1 MAEYS
6 RIEWT
11 HHTFNPWIGCQ
22 HVSSGCENCYAEK
35 LAKWR
40 GWAAWGPGEERVLT
54 GEANWR
60 LPLRWNRQAEEAG
73 ERRRV
78 FCASLADVF
87 DAHAP
92 QGARERLWELIR
104 ATPSL
109 DWLLLTKLPHNIRRM
124 LPADWGDGYPNVW
137 LGVTAE
143 TQFDYSRR
151 WPVLARIPAVVRFV
165 SYEPALGPLLT
176 LGPQKLAPDWII
188 AGGESGSR
196 ARPCEPRWFEAL
208 LNICTGRSI
217 PFFFKQWGIYDH
229 NPLMRGIWPMTRE
242 EVRELDPPENG
253 KGGAL
258 LNGCLW
264 RQFPVVHKQPTCPC
278 GECVGFRQAHVKLLM
293 EEMR

>member
-1 MAEYS
+1 MAENS

-54 GEANWR
+54 SEANWR

-109 DWLLLTKLPHNIRRM
+109 DWLLLTKLPHNVRRM
-124 LPADWGDGYPNVW
+124 LPADWGDGYPNIW

-143 TQFDYSRR
+143 TQFDYSYR

-165 SYEPALGPLLT
+165 SYEPALGPLEIEDSELPA
-176 LGPQKLAPDWII
+176 LPDWII
-188 AGGESGSR
+188 AGGESGPD
-196 ARPCEPRWFEAL
+196 ARPCDMDWLRNLRDECLYWSVSFFLKQLGGVRDKRGGDKAL
-208 LNICTGRSI
+208 LDGRL
-217 PFFFKQWGIYDH
+217 Y
-229 NPLMRGIWPMTRE
+229 RE
-242 EVRELDPPENG
+242 FPPVSELDGGCEACGCSGTADCGGPEYVDG
-253 KGGAL
+253 LDVG
-258 LNGCLW
+258 
-264 RQFPVVHKQPTCPC
+264 PC
-278 GECVGFRQAHVKLLM
+278 NHMDEEGEILC
-293 EEMR
+293 